1 MTKYKNQYRI
11 ETTRL
16 RTWDYSSS
24 GWYFVTLCT
33 KDHSPILG
41 KIMDGKMHLS
51 PVGTIVAEE
60 WVRTEALRPNLSLD
74 QWVVMPNH
82 IHGILVIEG
91 FKTSQRD
98 ISTTPFSL
106 KRNSLGSIITQFKGK
121 CTKRIRKSGYPD
133 FAWQP
138 RYFDHIIRNADSLQ
152 KIRRYI
158 QENPLKW
165 ELDEYYTKKF

>member
-1 MTKYKNQYRI
+1 MTKYQNQYRI

-16 RTWDYSSS
+16 QRWDYSSS
-24 GWYFVTLCT
+24 GWYFVTICT

-41 KIMDGKMHLS
+41 KIMNGKMHLS
-51 PVGTIVAEE
+51 PVGKIVAEE
-60 WVRTEALRPNLSLD
+60 WIRSETLRPNLSLD

-91 FKTSQRD
+91 IKTSQRD
-98 ISTTPFSL
+98 VSTTPFTL
-106 KRNSLGSIITQFKGK
+106 ERNSLGSIINQFKGK
-121 CTKRIRKSGYPD
+121 CTKRIRKSESPD

-138 RYFDHIIRNADSLQ
+138 RYFDHIIRNVDSLQ
-152 KIRRYI
+152 KIRHYI

-165 ELDEYYTKKF
+165 EMDEYYLKAP